1 MQLGNSCAYSKG
13 QLGSRAQFG
22 REGLALKGVG
32 VVSDKYTQNRA
43 PGFPGEGMETDKDGT
58 RSLRKACFS

>member
-32 VVSDKYTQNRA
+32 VVRIRVVTNTHRTG
-43 PGFPGEGMETDKDGT
+43 PLGFRG
-58 RSLRKACFS
+58 KAWRLIRMGLGV